1 MKLLLTI
8 KNKKEK
14 KKKVIF
20 KVVKKQT
27 GEINVYITKEGV
39 LKEIASGLST
49 KSFLDLYF
57 TNLVENITTETT
69 KEQVLNKYEEVWKN
83 KGIYVVY
90 IDSWGHKWNNQM
102 PSKTKIDDYLSKY
115 IKDGIDKE

>member
-1 MKLLLTI
+1 MPR
-8 KNKKEK
+8 KKEK
-14 KKKVIF
+14 KKTVVF
-20 KVVKKQT
+20 PVVKKQP
-27 GEINVYITKEGV
+27 GVFNVYITKEGV

-83 KGIYVVY
+83 KGVYVVY